1 MKIEIEPKDVE
12 SIVHKLIDLLK
23 PFMSPLQREENGR
36 TEGAGQN
43 QRVLMDVQD
52 VAEYLGVKISWVYDK
67 TRRKEIPHAKV
78 GKHLRFRKSAID
90 DWLTQKKTALSFDK
104 VGSRLREMDRKTRK

>member
-12 SIVHKLIDLLK
+12 SIAHKLMDLLK
-23 PFMSPLQREENGR
+23 PLMSSLRHEENEW

-52 VAEYLGVKISWVYDK
+52 VAEYLGVKVSWVYDK
-67 TRRKEIPHAKV
+67 T
-78 GKHLRFRKSAID
+78 
-90 DWLTQKKTALSFDK
+90 
-104 VGSRLREMDRKTRK
+104 